1 MAATVGLAV
10 ALALPGLGTGRAAA
24 QTFLRDAEIEATFK
38 SLLAPVANAAGL
50 SPGRIDVVLL
60 RDSSPN
66 AFVVDSRHVFIHS
79 GMVRRL
85 DGPGEVQ
92 AVLAHELAHI
102 ANGHLARRP
111 ANARRAGLLSGIG
124 MALGVALAAGG
135 AGKAGAGVGA
145 GVAGSARNVFLG
157 HTRAEEASADQSGL
171 AFLAE
176 AGGDPQAMVRVLEMF
191 AGQEALSAPLQDPY
205 VQTHPLNRDR
215 LRRVRAYAAAR
226 GGGDGPDP
234 ALAKRFARARA
245 KLDAFLSS
253 PSRTLARVGRRGSGD
268 DSDAEIMARAVAL
281 HRLPDAGAA
290 IAEID
295 RLVARHPRDA
305 YLHEL
310 RGQILLESRRVD
322 AAVAAYRRAARLA
335 PKEPLIRA
343 GLGRALL
350 SVETTAATREAREAL
365 EAARA
370 RAPADPAMLRDLA
383 VAYARLGERGRASLV
398 TAERYALTG
407 RIATAATHARRA
419 AGVLPRGSPGWLT
432 AQDIIA
438 MAERQESRR

>member
-1 MAATVGLAV
+1 MLGLAISM
-10 ALALPGLGTGRAAA
+10 ALPALGPKRAAA
-24 QTFLRDAEIEATFK
+24 QTFLRDAEIESTFED
-38 SLLAPVANAAGL
+38 LLAPVAGAAGL
-50 SPGRIDVVLL
+50 SAGRIDVVLL

-66 AFVVDSRHVFIHS
+66 AFVVDSRHIFVHS

-85 DGPGEVQ
+85 DGPGELQ

-111 ANARRAGLLSGIG
+111 ANARRAGLISGIG

-145 GVAGSARNVFLG
+145 GIAGSAQNVFFG

-191 AGQEALSAPLQDPY
+191 TGQEALSAPLQDPY
-205 VQTHPLNRDR
+205 VQTHPLSRER

-226 GGGDGPDP
+226 GEGGNPDP

-245 KLDAFLSS
+245 KLDAFLAS
-253 PSRTLARVGRRGSGD
+253 PSRTLARVGRQGSAD
-268 DSDAEIMARAVAL
+268 DGDAEIMARAVAL
-281 HRLPDAGAA
+281 HRLPDAEAA
-290 IAEID
+290 IGEID
-295 RLVARHPRDA
+295 RLLARHPRDPF
-305 YLHEL
+305 LHEL
-310 RGQILLESRRVD
+310 RGQILLESRR
-322 AAVAAYRRAARLA
+322 AGPAVAAYRRAARLA

-350 SVETTAATREAREAL
+350 SLGTEAATREAREAL

-383 VAYARLGERGRASLV
+383 VAYARLGERARASLV

-407 RIATAATHARRA
+407 RISTAATHARRA
-419 AGVLPRGSPGWLT
+419 AGLLARGSPGWLT
-432 AQDIIA
+432 AQDIITL
-438 MAERQESRR
+438 AERQENAR